1 VNEPWAPYH
10 DLLREVPEGTV
21 RDCFVGQ
28 VWTLVTTDAGS
39 TGVAQTFPQGLD
51 ESALPGSVAGSDL
64 RVIAGRILSWNYYE
78 AAVGCAALN
87 ASFNTRER
95 VERASGRA
103 LEDLAVAGAAVFE
116 QVARD
121 FAGGKVAVIG
131 RFPALD
137 IVAGACELTVLE
149 RNPGRG
155 DTPSAASEYLLGE
168 QDCVCITGTAVINK
182 TLPRLLELTR
192 RAFTVLIGPTVPLS
206 PVWFDHGVDRLA
218 GAVVTD
224 PEGVRR
230 CVKEGAHRRTF
241 RAGLMTVQMSAT
253 DLGRR

>member
-1 VNEPWAPYH
+1 VNEPWAPYRA
-10 DLLREVPEGTV
+10 LLREVPDGTV

-28 VWTLVTTDAGS
+28 VWTLVTTDAGG

-64 RVIAGRILSWNYYE
+64 RATAGRLLSWNYYE
-78 AAVGCAALN
+78 AAVGCAAVN
-87 ASFNTRER
+87 AVLNTRER
-95 VERASGRA
+95 LERAVGRA
-103 LEDLAVAGAAVFE
+103 LEDLAVTGANVFE

-121 FAGGKVAVIG
+121 FSGRKVAVIG

-137 IVAGACELTVLE
+137 LVAAACELTVLE
-149 RNPGRG
+149 RDPGRG
-155 DTPSAASEYLLGE
+155 DIPSAASEYLLAE

-192 RAFTVLIGPTVPLS
+192 KAFTVLIGPTVPLS

-224 PEGVRR
+224 PAGVQR

-241 RAGLMTVQMSAT
+241 RAGLMTVQLSA
-253 DLGRR
+253 DELVRR